1 MASAADVY
9 AVLTRTAESVQ
20 DEAKAKPGAGTG
32 TDTADAADVPRKA
45 PKSWVEYEGVL
56 DAVAAAPACLQPY
69 LRSLDNLFPCYGATS
84 TTMSIAALVT
94 DDAVAKA
101 WGCKETVE
109 WMWEKVL
116 LDDDNDFI
124 AEEMDVEGT
133 SWYRC
138 FKGGSKSMRMAD
150 YRHIAEYTIESV
162 LLVVT

>member
-1 MASAADVY
+1 MASAADIY
-9 AVLTRTAESVQ
+9 AVLAHTAESVQ
-20 DEAKAKPGAGTG
+20 DEAKAKPGAD

-45 PKSWVEYEGVL
+45 PKSWVEHEGVL
-56 DAVAAAPACLQPY
+56 DAVAAAPARLQPY
-69 LRSLDNLFPCYGATS
+69 LRSIDSLLPCCGATS
-84 TTMSIAALVT
+84 TAMSIAALVT
-94 DDAVAKA
+94 GDAVAKA

-116 LDDDNDFI
+116 PDDDNDFI

-138 FKGGSKSMRMAD
+138 FKGGSESMRMAD